1 VERVVLNAL
10 SKTDAA
16 APPPDICAFGG
27 RACHRLQEKPIHLWR
42 VERVAKT
49 SAALPPKFWC
59 ARDFG
64 KRESCAFGD

>member
-49 SAALPPKFWC
+49 SAAF
-59 ARDFG
+59 A
-64 KRESCAFGD
+64 A